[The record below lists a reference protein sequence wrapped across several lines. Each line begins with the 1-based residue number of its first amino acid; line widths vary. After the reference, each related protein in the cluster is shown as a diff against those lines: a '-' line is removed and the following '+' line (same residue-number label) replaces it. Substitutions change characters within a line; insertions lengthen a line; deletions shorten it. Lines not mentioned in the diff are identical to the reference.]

1 MPEEQ
6 PIIKPLPSPFPE
18 IASKTQIDRTKKA
31 AESLGMK
38 QTPIYSFE
46 KVFWVVAW
54 LQFLSATLMIC
65 IEYLASVGLH
75 YEEIAFTNLLISL
88 IRSFNIVVVGAM
100 IKFFS
105 NLLDKY
111 NTEKKE

>member
-1 MPEEQ
+1 MSENN
-6 PIIKPLPSPFPE
+6 IIKPLPSPFPE

-31 AESLGMK
+31 ATALGMK
-38 QTPIYSFE
+38 QQPNYSFE

-54 LQFLSATLMIC
+54 LQFISAALMIM
-65 IEYLASVGLH
+65 IEYLASVGLV
-75 YEEIAFTNLLISL
+75 YDTIAFTSLLISL

-111 NTEKKE
+111 NVKE